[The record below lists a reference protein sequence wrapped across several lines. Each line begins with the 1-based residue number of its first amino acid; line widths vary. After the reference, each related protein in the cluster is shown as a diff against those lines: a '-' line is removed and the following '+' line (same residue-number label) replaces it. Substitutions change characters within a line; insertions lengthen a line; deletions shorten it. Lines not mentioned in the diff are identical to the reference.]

1 MNSSEVRYPHS
12 TPLFS
17 KICKV
22 NMYFK
27 QSHIHVFQSVIK
39 FPKCVI
45 SHLYSSEL
53 QTEFDNLIR
62 GAVYPTLS
70 KVMKIAS
77 TQSYWYLARVVIASI
92 ISHMYLVVMETAVS
106 YRDLSE

>member
-1 MNSSEVRYPHS
+1 MQSE
-12 TPLFS
+12 
-17 KICKV
+17 
-22 NMYFK
+22 YFK